1 MKTNLFATVAAI
13 AAANPAGFTYDL
25 VNGSF
30 PSSGYV
36 IALQETQNSFGH
48 EGLQKVINLVSS
60 GKTKATCVGG
70 WFDSESGLYYYD
82 ASIIVEDLQEAIA
95 LGNINN
101 QIAIF
106 NLNTFEEIRL

>member
-1 MKTNLFATVAAI
+1 MKNLFLTVSAL

-36 IALQETQNSFGH
+36 IALAETQNSFGP
-48 EGLQKVINLVSS
+48 EGLQKCLDLITS
-60 GKTKATCVGG
+60 GKTKATCIGG
-70 WFDSESGLYYYD
+70 WLDNESGLYYYD
-82 ASIIVEDLQEAIA
+82 ASIIVDDLDIAIQ
-95 LGNINN
+95 LGKANG

>member
-1 MKTNLFATVAAI
+1 MKNLFLTVSAI

-36 IALQETQNSFGH
+36 IALAETQNSFGPA
-48 EGLQKVINLVSS
+48 GLQKCLDLIAS

-70 WFDSESGLYYYD
+70 WLDTESGLYYYD
-82 ASIIVEDLQEAIA
+82 ASIIVNDLDIAIQ
-95 LGNINN
+95 LGKANN
-101 QIAIF
+101 QLAIF
-106 NLNTFEEIRL
+106 NLNTYEEIRL